1 MGDEDEKRGCG
12 MGVLLVLVL
21 ELVLSLEDNGVGETG
36 SGGRSAGLG
45 GDAGLSCCDRGE
57 LWSTT
62 PPPRLA
68 IRSSNDGRDFSR
80 RTPNPNIRF

>member
-1 MGDEDEKRGCG
+1 MVWGAGVWMVEEDEKRGCG
-12 MGVLLVLVL
+12 MGVLLVLLL
-21 ELVLSLEDNGVGETG
+21 ELLSLEDDRVGETG

-57 LWSTT
+57 LCSTIP

-68 IRSSNDGRDFSR
+68 IRSSNDGRDFS
-80 RTPNPNIRF
+80 

>member
-1 MGDEDEKRGCG
+1 MGDVDEKRGCG
-12 MGVLLVLVL
+12 MGVLLVLLL
-21 ELVLSLEDNGVGETG
+21 ELVLSLEDDRVGETG

-45 GDAGLSCCDRGE
+45 GDAGLGE
-57 LWSTT
+57 LCSTT
-62 PPPRLA
+62 PPPPRLA